1 MLYITDPL
9 TSLYNRRG
17 FFRIYNDYAEGGVKD
32 DCMVISVDLDN
43 LKLINDN
50 FGHNEGDNATHY
62 WQTHLSPPQTRTIYA
77 HASAAMNMSYSA
89 RERANTR

>member
-17 FFRIYNDYAEGGVKD
+17 FFRIYNDYAEDGVKD
-32 DCMVISVDLDN
+32 DCMVILVDLDN

-50 FGHNEGDNATHY
+50 
-62 WQTHLSPPQTRTIYA
+62 LSPPQTRTIYA

-89 RERANTR
+89 KARVNTR